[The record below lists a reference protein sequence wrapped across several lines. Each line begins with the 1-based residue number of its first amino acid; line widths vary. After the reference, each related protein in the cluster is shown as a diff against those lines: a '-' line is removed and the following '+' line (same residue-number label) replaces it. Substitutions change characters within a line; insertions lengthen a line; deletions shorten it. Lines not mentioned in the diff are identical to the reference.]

1 MTRLMTRRVLIGTGS
16 AAAASLVAGCDPIS
30 NSQTFRPFLDFGQL
44 MSLRAQRLLL
54 AWQPLVREYTEADIS
69 PEFPPNGTERPNSMA
84 YFQMMLTNFAEF
96 RLTVDGLVRKPLSLT
111 LDEVKALPSRTQITM
126 HNCDEGWSAIGQWTG
141 VPLAHLLQTAELVPE
156 ARFVV
161 FHCLDEMVR
170 TRDGSGFYYESLDLF
185 DALHPQTILAY
196 GMNGKALPVE
206 HGAPLRL
213 RVERQIGYKHA
224 KYVTRIEAVDRLDGF
239 GKGKG
244 GFWED
249 RGYQWYAGQ

>member
-1 MTRLMTRRVLIGTGS
+1 
-16 AAAASLVAGCDPIS
+16 
-30 NSQTFRPFLDFGQL
+30 
-44 MSLRAQRLLL
+44 
-54 AWQPLVREYTEADIS
+54 
-69 PEFPPNGTERPNSMA
+69 
-84 YFQMMLTNFAEF
+84 
-96 RLTVDGLVRKPLSLT
+96 
-111 LDEVKALPSRTQITM
+111 M

-141 VPLAHLLQTAELVPE
+141 VPLADLLMTAEPMPE
-156 ARFVV
+156 ARFIV

-170 TRDGSGFYYESLDLF
+170 TPDGSGFYYESLDLF

-196 GMNGKALPVE
+196 GMNGKALPIE

-224 KYVTRIEAVDRLDGF
+224 KYVTRVEAVDRLDRF

>member
-1 MTRLMTRRVLIGTGS
+1 MTRLTTRRAVIGAGS

-30 NSQTFRPFLDFGQL
+30 NSPTLRPFLDFGQS
-44 MSLRAQRLLL
+44 MSLYAQRLLL
-54 AWQPLVREYTEADIS
+54 ASQPLVREYTEADIS

-96 RLTVDGLVRKPLSLT
+96 RLTVDGLVKKPLSLT
-111 LDEVKALPSRTQITM
+111 LDEVKTQPARTQITM

-141 VPLAHLLQTAELVPE
+141 VPLAHLLQTAELMPQ

-170 TRDGSGFYYESLDLF
+170 TPDGSGFYYESLDLF

-196 GMNGKALPVE
+196 GMNGKALPVR

-213 RVERQIGYKHA
+213 RVERQIGYKNA
-224 KYVTRIEAVDRLDGF
+224 KFVNRIEAVDHLNHINGGR
-239 GKGKG
+239 G
-244 GFWED
+244 GFWPD
-249 RGYQWYAGQ
+249 RGYQWYAGL